1 MPDHGQLGVAV
12 QGLARVHE
20 NICDPED
27 DAGELAHEQLA
38 IWEALVPLASK
49 FRTAILALS
58 DKSTHHQRRRHF
70 TFEWPLMSIH
80 SEHFCACDD
89 ELASLLGFCGSCDD
103 EYHVRFCP
111 YEDCGAKT
119 YV

>member
-1 MPDHGQLGVAV
+1 
-12 QGLARVHE
+12 
-20 NICDPED
+20 
-27 DAGELAHEQLA
+27 
-38 IWEALVPLASK
+38 
-49 FRTAILALS
+49 
-58 DKSTHHQRRRHF
+58 
-70 TFEWPLMSIH
+70 MSIH

-111 YEDCGAKT
+111 YEDYGAKT